1 MMSHL
6 WQVRGVISRQLG
18 CSRCGQLP
26 REVPVLA
33 CPLHH
38 LTCTAC
44 HAHNTHRC
52 EIGRHQCRRVLFNL
66 GNLPI
71 AYYCKTSYYELVSNS
86 PANC

>member
-26 REVPVLA
+26 REVPVLV
-33 CPLHH
+33 CPLYH

-52 EIGRHQCRRVLFNL
+52 EIGTSAGV
-66 GNLPI
+66 
-71 AYYCKTSYYELVSNS
+71 YCSTWETFLLL
-86 PANC
+86 